1 MFTNYP
7 LAVQMLGWAVFMGL
21 NGYIGATCPLLNLA
35 VLAFLGAFASKKIG
49 IILLIIALIITAAES
64 VWFLLAGFASGMS
77 ATPTAPP
84 LLWSKGAAF

>member
-35 VLAFLGAFASKKIG
+35 VLAFLGAYANKKTG
-49 IILLIIALIITAAES
+49 IIL
-64 VWFLLAGFASGMS
+64 
-77 ATPTAPP
+77 
-84 LLWSKGAAF
+84 